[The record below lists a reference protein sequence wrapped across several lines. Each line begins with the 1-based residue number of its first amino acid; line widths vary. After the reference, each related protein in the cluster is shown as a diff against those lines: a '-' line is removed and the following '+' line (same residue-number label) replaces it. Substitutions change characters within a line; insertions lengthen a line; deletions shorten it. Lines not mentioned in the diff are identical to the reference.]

1 MKKTTILFLLVTV
14 LLSCNQNT
22 KNCEPWIP
30 VLEKTD
36 FTYLTK
42 AVDKCIELQTADT
55 NTKLKNQ
62 ILKLKYY
69 YLPMTEVR
77 QLVYDADRLYYLKK
91 PDFAI
96 KKLNKADEILLQI
109 GESNPVLKKHTM
121 DLIYANSNLIAS
133 IKNSSKDV
141 PEAFKKIA
149 IELNLLLNKGELVL
163 DNVEFKL
170 K

>member
-1 MKKTTILFLLVTV
+1 MKKTIFLFFIFTV
-14 LLSCNQNT
+14 LISCNQVN

-36 FTYLTK
+36 FSYLAK
-42 AVDKCIELQTADT
+42 AVDKCIELQNNNKTAQL
-55 NTKLKNQ
+55 NNQ

-96 KKLNKADEILLQI
+96 QKLNKADDILLII
-109 GESNPVLKKHTM
+109 GETNPVLKKHTA
-121 DLIYANSNLIAS
+121 DLIYANSNLISS

-141 PEAFKKIA
+141 PQAFKKIA

-163 DNVEFKL
+163 DNLEFK
-170 K
+170 